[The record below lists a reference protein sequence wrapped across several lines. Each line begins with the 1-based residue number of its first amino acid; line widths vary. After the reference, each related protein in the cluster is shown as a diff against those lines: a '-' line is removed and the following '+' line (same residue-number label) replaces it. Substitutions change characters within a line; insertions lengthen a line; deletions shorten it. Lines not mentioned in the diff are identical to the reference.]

1 MTYND
6 VHERHDAASTSTS
19 AVGER
24 LVPLSAAQ
32 RSMWF
37 AQQLVPQTP
46 FSIAQYIEVLGDLDT
61 ELLTDVGRQVARE
74 FGTAMVR
81 LVPADDP
88 TEAPLQYL
96 DEELRDEMMHLDFRD
111 HDDPEA
117 AARVWMD
124 EEFRRRLDLF
134 ADRLMESATLR
145 IDDRRY
151 FWYNRVHHMLLD
163 GYGASA
169 FAERAAAV
177 YTARAQGLPV
187 PPPKSGSLEDF
198 HADDEAYR
206 SSTRFG
212 RDRDHWAQR
221 LHDLPD
227 PVRLADPVIG
237 GGAESRTVGG
247 ELDPCLIA
255 DVERYCADNSVTVA
269 ALASAA
275 LAVYVA
281 RMAGTDDV
289 VLSLPVSART
299 NAMLRRSGGMV
310 SNVVPIRSGIT
321 HDMGIGDLIAGI
333 TTELSGALRHQRYRF
348 EDMRRDLAARS
359 AAGSSVGRGFFGPA
373 VNVMMFRSEM
383 ILGDCVG
390 YSHILSTGP
399 TEDLA
404 VTVYTG
410 AGSGDLRI
418 DLEANAAAY
427 PEPELVAHRRRYL
440 RVLAGMVAT
449 GPDTRVADLDV
460 LDEDEQTLL
469 VPARGPVASEPMLF
483 ADLVTRTA
491 AAHPHADAVVD
502 GARTLRYDELVLRAQ
517 RLARILIDRGVGP
530 GVTVA
535 LLLSR
540 GKCSVATQLAVL
552 LAGGAY
558 VPIDPAVPDDR
569 LTYLLDD
576 SAVDLGI
583 VGPGGRNRLDGL
595 DSRCEWIG
603 LDDDLFVAAS
613 RDASAQPVTDADRVR
628 PLSVDDP
635 AYVIYTS
642 GSTGAP
648 KGVVVSHRGLA
659 SFAEEQIRRYG
670 VGSSS
675 RTVHFASPSFDAA
688 VLETLL
694 ALASG
699 ATMVVVPP
707 HIYGGGELAALLRE
721 QRITHA
727 FLTPAALA
735 TLSADAHGPGGLDDL
750 GTVIVG
756 GEACPPE
763 LVARWGTG
771 RRMFNAYGP
780 TEATVMATLAG
791 PLDPTEPVTIGGP
804 ITGTTAIVLD
814 HRLQP
819 VPAGATG
826 ELYIGGAGVALGYH
840 RRQPLTASRFVA
852 DPWGPAGARMYR
864 TGDLVRWRRT
874 GEGAEAAYRL
884 DYLGR
889 ADRQVKIR
897 GFRIELGE
905 IDAAIGAVPGVDLA
919 VTEPQTMQTGDGN
932 PTVGGTF
939 LVGYYTG
946 TAEIEAVR
954 EQLRAVL
961 PGHMVPTA
969 LMRLD
974 AIPTTTS
981 GKLDRAALP
990 VPTIAAAPYAEPRT
1004 DSERAV
1010 AAAFTECTGA
1020 AQVGRD
1026 DDFFALG
1033 GDSLS
1038 ATRMVS
1044 TLSGQLDTDIP
1055 VRWVFESPTV
1065 ADLAARLAD
1074 PATRR
1079 IPELRT
1085 GGGASDGAVPLS
1097 PAQRRMWA
1105 INQLDTGSPVFNI
1118 PLALR
1123 LRGALDRHALH
1134 DALLDVLE
1142 RHETLRTVYPD
1153 GPHGPV
1159 QQVEPAAAI
1168 DLRTLTEPENV
1179 EDLDVR
1185 LAELAT
1191 TGFDVAQ
1198 QVPLMIRLLAVGAD
1212 DHVLVAVVH
1221 HIAADGS
1228 STAPLAR
1235 DLVVAYQARKGGTA
1249 PEWTPL
1255 PVTYRDYTLW
1265 HLDVMGDED
1274 DPSSVATV
1282 QLDYWQRHL
1291 SGLPDLLALP
1301 TDRPRPAHPRMRGGE
1316 LHTEIDAELVD
1327 RMRALARSTGTTPF
1341 MVAHSVLAL
1350 LLSRLGGTDDI
1361 AVGTPVAGRH
1371 HRDLADLV
1379 GMFVGTVVLRTRLD
1393 PKSTF
1398 AELLSQVRTVDLDA
1412 FEHADVPFDRL
1423 VDAIRPR
1430 RSAAHHPLFQVGF
1443 SYQNLAPARLTL
1455 DGVDAEILEPS
1466 LGVAKSDLHLTV
1478 VEQGGL
1484 DHGGDAQ
1491 GRAPMRVQW
1500 DYDRDLFDHSTVE
1513 RWHRLWVELL
1523 TAALDAV
1530 DTPVGDLAADVTSG
1544 TLTGPVS
1551 GRADATLTA
1560 LLARGAARNPEA
1572 VALHDDATG
1581 SSQTYA
1587 ELSARVN
1594 SLARN
1599 LIDAAVGPE
1608 VRVAVAIPRS
1618 AALVESVL
1626 AVLAAGGAYVPVDPD
1641 APARRT
1647 RLVLDSCAP
1656 SVVLTAGTPTFP
1668 IPESATVIDVTAVPP
1683 ADTSPVTDRERIAP
1697 LRPSNTAYVIY
1708 TSGST
1713 GTPKG
1718 VAVSHRAIA
1727 AQLRWKSEEFP
1738 LGPAD
1743 TTVLKTALTF
1753 DLSVWE
1759 LFWPLVN
1766 GARLVVATAHGHL
1779 DPRYIADLFAR
1790 TSVTAAH
1797 FVPSLLDAHL
1807 DALADT
1813 AGTPHPV
1820 ERLLCIGEALAPST
1834 AERAADVLGAR
1845 VFNLYGPTEA
1855 AVGITH
1861 HEWTPTPVASSA
1873 VPSPTVA
1880 IGVPVDDSGAVVL
1893 DTRLHQVPLGV
1904 VGELYLRG
1912 VQLASAYE
1920 RRADLT
1926 ADRFVADPA
1935 GTGERMYRTGD
1946 LARIRPDGVLEFHG
1960 RNDFQVKIRGLRIE
1974 LGEIESALAAD
1985 PRIAA
1990 AAVAAHHGDTLTAY
2004 LVPAP
2009 GNTDALDARAV
2020 LADLRA
2026 RIPAYMVP
2034 VSAIVL
2040 DELPRGVHG
2049 KVDRNALPEP
2059 PRAEREHVAAR
2070 TATERI
2076 LVGILDDLLPADADR
2091 VIGATDDYF
2100 DLGGNSLMAA
2110 RLSGRIGDVLG
2121 VDLPVRT
2128 VFESPV
2134 IADLARAVDEA
2145 AASDRP
2151 RLAGRQRPEILPLSR
2166 AQRRMWLLDQI
2177 MPGTALYNLPFAV
2190 QVDGPLDSDALRTA
2204 VSAVVDRHEVL
2215 RTIYPADAG
2224 VPRQLVLTTEQALQT
2239 AEIDV
2244 SGVGA
2249 EVTSGIVEH
2258 IAAVAN
2264 RGFDL
2269 CDRIPLRVA
2278 VFRTGPAS
2286 HVIVVVVHHIAADG
2300 WSMGPLVADLLDGYL
2315 AATAGTTPTR
2325 EPLRVQY
2332 ADFTIWQSA
2341 LLGET
2346 GERDPHPSIVRQRD
2360 HWRQTLADLPG
2371 PLPLPVDRN
2380 RPPHPTHHGDTVE
2393 FGIDP
2398 ALVTELAAVAQTRRA
2413 TVFHLVHTA
2422 LAVLLARL
2430 SGTSDIVVGTPVS
2443 GRGSELLDDLVGMF
2457 VETVVLR
2464 THVDEDRTV
2473 EDLIDTVRAD
2483 DVAALTNSE
2492 IPFDE
2497 LADEYDTDRGGAH
2510 HPIFQVMLAFGDP
2523 VPGPIDA
2530 GELTATPLSIDVP
2543 MARFDLQLTVDMP
2556 PVTDGLDA
2564 PVRARWTYA
2573 TDLFDR
2579 HTVAGFADNLLRIM
2593 EQLVAQPHSRV
2604 HDLTLLDD
2612 RQLDGTIGQ
2621 WGSGGPSPV
2630 DPAVRTLADALA
2642 GNAAG
2647 QVIDAE
2653 QTISAAEFAR
2663 RVARTARALIDAG
2676 VGPEQTVAV
2685 AVPRSIDMLVAI
2697 HAVVAAGGAYVPIDL
2712 AAPAPRI
2719 AAMLETTDPVRILA
2733 VPDVALHLPAAFS
2746 GRLLDPTD
2754 LHLDRCDT
2762 PITGA
2767 DRNSPLRPGHP
2778 AYVLFTSGSTGAPKA
2793 VSVPHEA
2800 IVNRLAWMQDCYPI
2814 DSRDVVLQK
2823 TPITFDVSVWEL
2835 FWPLVTGADLVLA
2848 EPDAHRDPAA
2858 LAEVI
2863 GEQGV
2868 TVIHFVPT
2876 MLDAFLAT
2884 APMEADLG
2892 SLRLIFT
2899 SGEALSV
2906 PTATAVRAR
2915 TTAAMH
2921 NLYGPTE
2928 AAVDVTAVEVLDS
2941 AAGSPIPIGRPMAG
2955 NTVHVLDHRLRPVPA
2970 GVTGELYLGGVQ
2982 LARGYHARPDLTA
2995 ARFVAAPWGDGE
3007 RLYRTGDLV
3016 RWRRTADDSA
3026 AVLDYLGRSDF
3037 QVKIRGQRVELGE
3050 IEAVASAHPA
3060 VRAAVVVTH
3069 DDPRVGTRL
3078 VAHLVVEDDASAT
3091 SAELRAHLATHLP
3104 EHMVPTHIL
3113 VSDALPT
3120 TTSGKVDRR
3129 ALPAPETPVAAL
3141 GGETEARTPAE
3152 DVVLTLIRDILG
3164 DHVGVGDDFFAA
3176 GGNSLVATR
3185 VVAGIAE
3192 KLGVRV
3198 SVRAV
3203 FDGRTA
3209 AAIAATADATQNAA
3223 APVTAIERPDVLPL
3237 APAQLQMW
3245 LHNRIDPTSS
3255 EYLIVAPVR
3264 LPLTLD
3270 RNALRAG
3277 VGDVIERHEILR
3289 TVYPESSDG
3298 PRQTILAPGDYDLDK
3313 AVAVLETPVAECLSP
3328 ETDAVRAALSAAV
3341 DLTADLPLKIVVR
3354 ELEHETVVVLAI
3366 HHVAADGWSLRVL
3379 ARDLEEAFTARLSGR
3394 APAWTPLPIQYADHV
3409 VRRAARLGSADDPA
3423 SQLAA
3428 HLAHWKSTL
3437 EDAPALSA
3445 PEADADGS
3453 VPEVHHLTL
3462 GSDEADRIR
3471 TLADRSGSTVFGVL
3485 HAALALTLSR
3495 SGPGRDIVIGTPTS
3509 GRSDADVADLVGM
3522 FVTMVPLRLDVDPHT
3537 GFDALVARSR
3547 DVVVDAIDHGE
3558 LDVEEIIEHLGL
3570 SRSGSRHP
3578 LIQATLTVD
3587 GDHPAA
3593 ARDSALSSARAVR
3606 LDIPVARFDL
3616 EFTATPTADDG
3627 LDLAL
3632 IHRPDVYRNST
3643 AADLLTRLGRA
3654 ITAVTT
3660 TPATPLR
3667 DLDLL
3672 DDRERT
3678 MVAAVSGPE
3687 APAPVF
3693 FAEAIGNADHR
3704 LVGHDDTGDWRAF
3717 DADEVG
3723 RRAAQ
3728 LARALIDRGAGP
3740 ETIVALALP
3749 RSFWSVVATRAV
3761 AATGAAVVPV
3771 DPAYP
3776 ADRIAFMLSD
3786 SGASIIVTTAEFGEQ
3801 VAGQAP
3807 DLVVLDDAHTDAEL
3821 AALPSHPIADAELR
3835 APRHLDQLAYLI
3847 YTSGSTGRPKAVA
3860 VSHRGVAS
3868 FVTEQRRYGVDRDS
3882 RVLHFASP
3890 SFDAAVLE
3898 LLMATDA
3905 GATTIVAPPDI
3916 YGADDLAD
3924 LLRRERITHA
3934 FLTPGVLDTIEPDDL
3949 PDLRTIIVGGDA
3961 CSPATARRWI
3971 AAGVRFFNAYGPT
3984 ESTIMGTLAGPMT
3997 VPDTEPM
4004 SIGRGI
4010 TGTRVSVLDTALA
4023 PCAPGVSGE
4032 LYLAGPGLAR
4042 GYHGRAALTA
4052 ATFVADPDGPPG
4064 SRRYRTGDLVR
4075 VRADAESGGP
4085 ALVHRGR
4092 IDRQLK
4098 IRGHRIETGEI
4109 EALLRA
4115 HPQIRAAVVTSQS
4128 GPDGKAALVAHVV
4141 STVHHFDPHIL
4152 LEHLRETLPGHAIPA
4167 AIVEIEAIP
4176 LTPAGKVDLRAL
4188 PAASFAGT
4196 QHVAPVTAHEVLV
4209 TEVFAALLGR
4219 ERVGATDNFFDA
4231 GGNSLIGAQAV
4242 ARIRT
4247 RSGRE
4252 VSVRDLFD
4260 APTAQALAARL
4271 DASALRVGPVFGEL
4285 PRPEQIPLSPAQ
4297 QRMWFLNRFDP
4308 GALTENIPIV
4318 LRLTGQLDHAAFE
4331 AALHGLLCRHE
4342 VFRTIYPDS
4351 AAGPHQVVLPADST
4365 PTVLEKITARRDDL
4379 DDAIRGITRTTFDV
4393 TAQPP
4398 IRAVLLRVDGAGPAE
4413 HVFVLVAHHICADG
4427 LTMVTLAGELASDYA
4442 GATPAISAPPVQY
4455 ADYAL
4460 WQRAVLDE
4468 GIADAQLRGWQ
4479 ERLRG
4484 APPVVDLPLDRS
4496 RPSHPTGHGARID
4509 FAIGAD
4515 LHARIVEAANRLG
4528 VTPFMVAHAALA
4540 VLLGRLGDNRDV
4552 VIGTPIAGRGE
4563 QHLDRVAGM
4572 FVNML
4577 ALRTVIDRSAT
4588 VEEAVLASKESA
4600 LHAFSNAL
4608 VPFDRIVEELD
4619 LPRSTSHHPV
4629 FQTALSFQNIG
4640 ATDLAL
4646 PGLEVEVID
4655 DDVEVA
4661 EFDLHL
4667 TLADTFD
4674 ADGRPDGLTGQLV
4687 YATDLFDAMTATE
4700 VVERYQR
4707 ILTAFVDTPDR
4718 AVGDLPVLSEEE
4730 RRSLTVAAPRPGADT
4745 AAPKQGAGLAAAFH
4759 AQAAR
4764 TPDADAV
4771 VVGDRVLSY
4780 REFAQQVTMLA
4791 RIVAGHGV
4799 GPDDRVAITAPR
4811 GLPQLLAMYAVATV
4825 GAAYVP
4831 VDLSA
4836 TERASMILD
4845 VADPVLVLGAGPEA
4859 PDARAYC
4866 DLELLDIASLN
4877 LTDGPDAGE
4886 FPAPHPDT
4894 TAYVLFT
4901 SGSTGIP
4908 KGVSMSHAAVG
4919 EQLRWMQ
4926 HRYPMGPGDSVL
4938 VKTPAGFDLSV
4949 WEYWWALGAGARVVI
4964 AEPDAERDGG
4974 ELLRI
4979 LDRHRITVLPTV
4991 PSALAMILDAGDPPA
5006 TLTTVLCIGEELPA
5020 ELVNRMRSAAPET
5033 IVHNLYGPTEAAVSV
5048 TGHEVTTP
5056 PAGRVPIGCPQPAVT
5071 VRVLDAR
5078 LQPVPVGVAGELYLG
5093 GIQLARGYHADPA
5106 RTSTAFVADPF
5117 GCDGSG
5123 ARIYR
5128 TGDLVRRNRDGSLD
5142 YLGRTDHQLKV
5153 RGFRIEPGEIEAA
5166 LRRCAGVVDAVVVAL
5181 AGADG
5186 QDRLV
5191 GFVTGDD
5198 AQAEVVRREA
5208 AQLLPAYLRPEVHVL
5223 DALPHN
5229 DNGKIDRARLP
5240 RPRPA
5245 ERLYEAPQTE
5255 LQQRVATVI
5264 AEVTGAARI
5273 GLGDNFFDVGG
5284 NSLSATRVAA
5294 LLEAELGRRIPVR
5307 MLFDAVD
5314 VADLT
5319 AQIDAL
5325 PADDPSGVDVPAR
5338 VRGHDDEPA
5347 PLAPAQRR
5355 IWEAVNSGAG
5365 ADWNVPVAVRFSGD
5379 LHSESLAAVLHA
5391 ALVDVVD
5398 RHESLRTRH
5407 VLGENGPELVVLPT
5421 GRVTDLIG
5429 RGLEARDVEADE
5441 LERVLT
5447 DLAWAE
5453 LDVVNGPPLRLQL
5466 LRLDQRTHV
5475 LVLVTHHLSV
5485 DGQSMGPLTRDL
5497 VTAFVARSSDPDATA
5512 SVLPE
5517 PGVRFRDYARWR
5529 TEVLA
5534 ADRERQLAYWTERLT
5549 AGTRDP
5555 GTGPALRTDRP
5566 RPERWESAGTTVE
5579 FGIDAAVHTALEQY
5593 ARTQSSS
5600 LFAVLQAAFAVILA
5614 ELAGDPDVRVGTANA
5629 NRSHVALDGVI
5640 GNFAEDLPMRLDAA
5654 GARAFGDLTR
5664 DVHRQLLDGLAHP
5677 DISTPE
5683 LAAALGIERDLAGS
5697 SGHPLFPA
5705 TLILQQ
5711 AGADDAG
5718 MDEIDL
5724 GGVRICREP
5733 IPNTVAKHEL
5743 EFTLLD
5749 VRDSDG
5755 PAGLTGTLLYP
5766 VALFDA
5772 TTAEGVVDR
5781 MRAILE
5787 TVAADPSGAPTTADL
5802 RSVRR

>member
-1 MTYND
+1 M
-6 VHERHDAASTSTS
+6 
-19 AVGER
+19 
-24 LVPLSAAQ
+24 
-32 RSMWF
+32 
-37 AQQLVPQTP
+37 
-46 FSIAQYIEVLGDLDT
+46 
-61 ELLTDVGRQVARE
+61 
-74 FGTAMVR
+74 
-81 LVPADDP
+81 
-88 TEAPLQYL
+88 
-96 DEELRDEMMHLDFRD
+96 
-111 HDDPEA
+111 
-117 AARVWMD
+117 
-124 EEFRRRLDLF
+124 
-134 ADRLMESATLR
+134 
-145 IDDRRY
+145 
-151 FWYNRVHHMLLD
+151 
-163 GYGASA
+163 
-169 FAERAAAV
+169 
-177 YTARAQGLPV
+177 
-187 PPPKSGSLEDF
+187 
-198 HADDEAYR
+198 
-206 SSTRFG
+206 
-212 RDRDHWAQR
+212 
-221 LHDLPD
+221 
-227 PVRLADPVIG
+227 
-237 GGAESRTVGG
+237 
-247 ELDPCLIA
+247 
-255 DVERYCADNSVTVA
+255 
-269 ALASAA
+269 
-275 LAVYVA
+275 YVA

-321 HDMGIGDLIAGI
+321 PDMGIGDLIAGI

-383 ILGDCVG
+383 ILGDCIG

-410 AGSGDLRI
+410 TGSGDLRI

-440 RVLAGMVAT
+440 RVLADMVAT
-449 GPDTRVADLDV
+449 GPDTRVADLDI
-460 LDEDEQTLL
+460 LDEDERALL

-491 AAHPHADAVVD
+491 ATYPHADAVVD
-502 GARTLRYDELVLRAQ
+502 GARTLRYDELVLRAH

-535 LLLSR
+535 LLLPR
-540 GKCSVATQLAVL
+540 GRYSVTTQLAVL

-558 VPIDPAVPDDR
+558 VPIDPALPDDR
-569 LTYLLDD
+569 LSYLLDD

-583 VGPGGRNRLDGL
+583 VGPGGRARLDGL
-595 DSRCEWIG
+595 NSRCEWIG
-603 LDDDLFVAAS
+603 FDDDLVVAAY
-613 RDASAQPVTDADRVR
+613 RDASAQPIIDADRLR
-628 PLSVDDP
+628 PLHVDDP

-642 GSTGAP
+642 GSTGVP

-659 SFAEEQIRRYG
+659 SLADEQIRRYG
-670 VGSSS
+670 VESGS
-675 RTVHFASPSFDAA
+675 RTIQFASPSFDAA

-699 ATMVVVPP
+699 ATMVIVPR

-721 QRITHA
+721 QRVTHA

-735 TLSADAHGPGGLDDL
+735 TLPADAHGPGGLEDL
-750 GTVIVG
+750 RTVIVG
-756 GEACPPE
+756 GEACPPD

-804 ITGTTAIVLD
+804 ITGTTAVVLD

-840 RRQPLTASRFVA
+840 RRQALTASRFVA

-864 TGDLVRWRRT
+864 TGDLVRWRLA
-874 GEGAEAAYRL
+874 GEGEDAAYRL

-919 VTEPQTMQTGDGN
+919 VTEPQTMQAPDGSHADGSHA
-932 PTVGGTF
+932 VGSHAAGNTY

-946 TAEIEAVR
+946 TADTGAIR

-969 LMRLD
+969 FLRLD
-974 AIPTTTS
+974 RIPTTTS

-990 VPTIAAAPYAEPRT
+990 VPTIQAAPYAEPRT
-1004 DSERAV
+1004 DTERAV
-1010 AAAFTECTGA
+1010 ADAFAECTGA
-1020 AQVGRD
+1020 AQVGRA

-1044 TLSGQLDTDIP
+1044 TLSGQLDADIP

-1079 IPELRT
+1079 IPELRA
-1085 GGGASDGAVPLS
+1085 GRSVSGGAVPLS

-1105 INQLDTGSPVFNI
+1105 INQLDTASPVFNI

-1123 LRGALDRHALH
+1123 LRGALDRQALH
-1134 DALLDVLE
+1134 DAILDVVE
-1142 RHETLRTVYPD
+1142 RHETLRTVYPN
-1153 GPHGPV
+1153 GPRGPV
-1159 QQVEPAAAI
+1159 QQVEPAAAV
-1168 DLRTLTEPENV
+1168 DLRTLTEPEV
-1179 EDLDVR
+1179 TDDLEAR

-1198 QVPLMIRLLAVGAD
+1198 QVPVMIRLLAVGTD

-1235 DLVVAYQARKGGTA
+1235 DLVVAYQARRGGTA
-1249 PEWTPL
+1249 PEWMPL

-1265 HLDVMGDED
+1265 HLDVMGEEA
-1274 DPSSVATV
+1274 DPSSVAAV

-1316 LHTEIDAELVD
+1316 LHAEIDAELVD
-1327 RMRALARSTGTTPF
+1327 RMRTVARNTGTTPF
-1341 MVAHSVLAL
+1341 MVAHSVLAI
-1350 LLSRLGGTDDI
+1350 LLSRLSGTDDI

-1379 GMFVGTVVLRTRLD
+1379 GMFVGTVVLRTHLD
-1393 PKSTF
+1393 ANSTF

-1423 VDAIRPR
+1423 VDAVRPR

-1443 SYQNLAPARLTL
+1443 SYQNIAPAQLTL
-1455 DGVDAEILEPS
+1455 DGVDAEILEMS

-1478 VEQGGL
+1478 VEQGGSG
-1484 DHGGDAQ
+1484 HGGEAQ
-1491 GRAPMRVQW
+1491 RRATMRVQW
-1500 DYDRDLFDHSTVE
+1500 DYDRDLFDHNTVE

-1523 TAALDAV
+1523 SAALDAA
-1530 DTPVGDLAADVTSG
+1530 DTPVGDLAADSVSDM
-1544 TLTGPVS
+1544 LTGPVS
-1551 GRADATLTA
+1551 GRDDATLTG
-1560 LLARGAARNPEA
+1560 LLAGGAARNPQA

-1594 SLARN
+1594 SLART
-1599 LIDAAVGPE
+1599 LIDAGVGPE
-1608 VRVAVAIPRS
+1608 VRVAVAISRS
-1618 AALVESVL
+1618 ATLVESVL

-1647 RLVLDSCAP
+1647 RLVVDSCRPA
-1656 SVVLTAGTPTFP
+1656 VVLTAGPPTVP
-1668 IPESATVIDVTAVPP
+1668 IPEYADVIDVTAVPP
-1683 ADTSPVTDRERIAP
+1683 AAPSPVTGGERVAP
-1697 LRPSNTAYVIY
+1697 LRPVNTAYVIY

-1727 AQLRWKSEEFP
+1727 AQLRWKSAEFP
-1738 LGPAD
+1738 LGPD
-1743 TTVLKTALTF
+1743 DITVLKTALTF

-1766 GARLVVATAHGHL
+1766 GARLVIATAHGHR

-1790 TSVTAAH
+1790 TEVTAAH

-1807 DALADT
+1807 DAVADM

-1820 ERLLCIGEALAPST
+1820 GRLLCIGEALAPST

-1861 HEWTPTPVASSA
+1861 HEWTPTPVSSSTT
-1873 VPSPTVA
+1873 PSPTVA

-1912 VQLASAYE
+1912 VQLATAYE
-1920 RRADLT
+1920 RRPDLT

-2009 GNTDALDARAV
+2009 GNPDVLDPAAV
-2020 LADLRA
+2020 LADLRN
-2026 RIPAYMVP
+2026 RLPAYMAP

-2040 DELPRGVHG
+2040 DKLPRGIHG

-2059 PRAEREHVAAR
+2059 PRAEREHVAPR

-2076 LVGILDDLLPADADR
+2076 LVGILDDLLPADANR
-2091 VIGATDDYF
+2091 VIGVTDDYF

-2110 RLSGRIGDVLG
+2110 RLSGRIAAVLG
-2121 VDLPVRT
+2121 VDLPVRA

-2134 IADLARAVDEA
+2134 IADLAQAVDA
-2145 AASDRP
+2145 TATSDRP
-2151 RLAGRQRPEILPLSR
+2151 RLIARPRPTILPVSR

-2177 MPGTALYNLPFAV
+2177 TPGTALYNLPFAV
-2190 QVDGPLDSDALRTA
+2190 QVDGPLDAHALRTA
-2204 VSAVVDRHEVL
+2204 VTGVLDRHEVL

-2224 VPRQLVLTTEQALQT
+2224 IPRQHVLPTEEALQT
-2239 AEIDV
+2239 AEIDL
-2244 SGVGA
+2244 SGVNA
-2249 EVTSGIVEH
+2249 EVISRVEDH
-2258 IAAVAN
+2258 IAEVAN

-2269 CDRIPLRVA
+2269 AGRIPFRVA
-2278 VFRTGPAS
+2278 VFHTAPAS
-2286 HVIVVVVHHIAADG
+2286 YVIVIVVHHIAADG
-2300 WSMGPLVADLLDGYL
+2300 WSMGPLVADLLDNYL
-2315 AATAGTTPTR
+2315 AAAAGTTPTR
-2325 EPLRVQY
+2325 EPLQAQY
-2332 ADFTIWQSA
+2332 ADYTMWQST
-2341 LLGET
+2341 LLGDT
-2346 GERDPHPSIVRQRD
+2346 GERGAHPSITRQRD
-2360 HWRQTLADLPG
+2360 HWRRALTDLPG
-2371 PLPLPVDRN
+2371 PLPLPGDRN
-2380 RPPHPTHHGDTVE
+2380 RPAQPTHHGSTVE

-2398 ALVTELAAVAQTRRA
+2398 ALVGELAAIAQTRRA
-2413 TVFHLVHTA
+2413 TVFHLVHAA

-2443 GRGSELLDDLVGMF
+2443 GRGSEVLDDLVGMF

-2464 THVDEDRTV
+2464 TRIDEDRPV
-2473 EDLIDTVRAD
+2473 EDLIDAVRAG

-2497 LADEYDTDRGGAH
+2497 LADEYEPDRGGAH
-2510 HPIFQVMLAFGDP
+2510 HPVFQVMLAFGDP
-2523 VPGPIDA
+2523 VPGPIVG

-2543 MARFDLQLTVDMP
+2543 VARFDLHLTVDMP
-2556 PVTDGLDA
+2556 QVIDGLDE

-2579 HTVAGFADNLLRIM
+2579 DTVAGFADNLLRIL
-2593 EQLVAQPHSRV
+2593 EQLVGQPHSRV
-2604 HDLTLLDD
+2604 HELTLLDAP
-2612 RQLDGTIGQ
+2612 QLDRTVRQ

-2630 DPAVRTLADALA
+2630 VPAVRTLPDALA
-2642 GNAAG
+2642 GDAAG
-2647 QVIDAE
+2647 QVVDAE
-2653 QTISAAEFAR
+2653 QRISAADFAR
-2663 RVARTARALIDAG
+2663 RVARSARALIDAG
-2676 VGPEQTVAV
+2676 VGPERTVAV
-2685 AVPRSIDMLVAI
+2685 AVPRSVDMLVAI

-2719 AAMLETTDPVRILA
+2719 AAMLETADPVRIFSA
-2733 VPDVALHLPAAFS
+2733 PDDALRIPAAFAD
-2746 GRLLDPTD
+2746 RLLDPTD
-2754 LHLDRCDT
+2754 LQLDRCDT
-2762 PITGA
+2762 PITDA
-2767 DRNSPLRPGHP
+2767 DRVSPLRPGHP
-2778 AYVLFTSGSTGAPKA
+2778 AYVLFTSGSTGVPKA
-2793 VSVPHEA
+2793 VSVTHEA
-2800 IVNRLAWMQDCYPI
+2800 IVNRLAWMQRQYPI
-2814 DSRDVVLQK
+2814 DGRDVVLQK

-2863 GEQGV
+2863 GEHRV

-2884 APMEADLG
+2884 IPADADLT
-2892 SLRLIFT
+2892 SLRMIFT
-2899 SGEALSV
+2899 SGEALTV
-2906 PTATAVRAR
+2906 PTAQAGRAR
-2915 TTAAMH
+2915 TAAALH

-2928 AAVDVTAVEVLDS
+2928 AAVDVTAVEVS
-2941 AAGSPIPIGRPMAG
+2941 ATIDGTPISIGRPMAG
-2955 NTVHVLDHRLRPVPA
+2955 NTVHVLDHRLRPVPG

-2995 ARFVAAPWGDGE
+2995 TRFVASPWGNGE

-3026 AVLDYLGRSDF
+3026 PVLDYLGRSDF
-3037 QVKIRGQRVELGE
+3037 QVKVRGQRVELGE
-3050 IEAVASAHPA
+3050 IEAVASSHPE
-3060 VRAAVVVTH
+3060 VRSAVVVIH
-3069 DDPRVGTRL
+3069 DDPRVGTQL
-3078 VAHLVVEDDASAT
+3078 VAHVVLGSSASITA
-3091 SAELRAHLATHLP
+3091 AELRAHLTAHLP
-3104 EHMVPTHIL
+3104 DHMVPTHIL
-3113 VSDALPT
+3113 LSDALPT

-3129 ALPAPETPVAAL
+3129 ALPAPETPVATV
-3141 GGETEARTPAE
+3141 GGDTEARTPTE
-3152 DVVLTLIRDILG
+3152 GVVLTLIRDVLG
-3164 DHVGVGDDFFAA
+3164 DHVGVDDDFFAA

-3185 VVAGIAE
+3185 LVAGIAE

-3198 SVRAV
+3198 PVRAV

-3209 AAIAATADATQNAA
+3209 AALAATADATRSSE
-3223 APVTAIERPDVLPL
+3223 APVTEIARPEVLPL

-3245 LHNRIDPTSS
+3245 LHNRIDPASS
-3255 EYLIVAPVR
+3255 EYLIVAPIR
-3264 LPLTLD
+3264 LPLRLD
-3270 RNALRAG
+3270 REALRAA

-3289 TVYPESSDG
+3289 TVYPEGATG
-3298 PRQTILAPGDYDLDK
+3298 PRQVILAPGEYDLDP
-3313 AVAVLETPVAECLSP
+3313 VVVVLESLVVEGPSSE
-3328 ETDAVRAALSAAV
+3328 EDAVRAALSATI
-3341 DLTADLPLKIVVR
+3341 DLSEDLPLKIVVR
-3354 ELEHETVVVLAI
+3354 ELEHETVVVLAV

-3379 ARDLEEAFTARLSGR
+3379 ARDLEQAFTARLAGG
-3394 APAWTPLPIQYADHV
+3394 APAWSPLPIQYADHV
-3409 VRRAARLGSADDPA
+3409 VRRAARLGIVEDP
-3423 SQLAA
+3423 SSELAA
-3428 HLAHWKSTL
+3428 HLSYWKSAL
-3437 EDAPALSA
+3437 EGAPSLSA
-3445 PEADADGS
+3445 PEADADGGA
-3453 VPEVHHLTL
+3453 PEVHHVTL
-3462 GSDEADRIR
+3462 GPGAADRIR
-3471 TLADRSGSTVFGVL
+3471 TLADRTGSTVFGVL

-3495 SGPGRDIVIGTPTS
+3495 SGQGRDIVIGTPTS
-3509 GRSDADVADLVGM
+3509 GRSEAAVADLVGM
-3522 FVTMVPLRLDVDPHT
+3522 FVTMVPLRLDVDPHA
-3537 GFDALVARSR
+3537 GFDALVTRSR

-3558 LDVEEIIEHLGL
+3558 LDVEEIIDHLGL

-3593 ARDSALSSARAVR
+3593 ARDGGATGARAVR

-3616 EFTATPTADDG
+3616 EFTATPTADGG

-3643 AADLLTRLGRA
+3643 AAGILARLGRA
-3654 ITAVTT
+3654 IGAATA

-3667 DLDLL
+3667 ALDLL
-3672 DDRERT
+3672 DDHERAT
-3678 MVAAVSGPE
+3678 LAAGSGSD
-3687 APAPVF
+3687 APTPAF
-3693 FAEAIGNADHR
+3693 FADAISHPDHR
-3704 LVGHDDTGDWRAF
+3704 LVGYDDCREWRAF

-3723 RRAAQ
+3723 RRVHR
-3728 LARALIDRGAGP
+3728 LARALIARGAGP
-3740 ETIVALALP
+3740 ETVVALALP
-3749 RSFWSVVATRAV
+3749 RSVWSVVATRAV
-3761 AATGAAVVPV
+3761 AAAGAAFVPV
-3771 DPAYP
+3771 DPSYP
-3776 ADRIAFMLSD
+3776 ADRIAFMLRD
-3786 SGASIIVTTAEFGEQ
+3786 SGASIIVTTTGFGEQ
-3801 VAGQAP
+3801 VVGQDV
-3807 DLVVLDDAHTDAEL
+3807 DLLVIDDADTDAEL
-3821 AALPSHPIADAELR
+3821 TALPSGPIADDELR

-3847 YTSGSTGRPKAVA
+3847 FTSGSTGRPKAVA
-3860 VSHRGVAS
+3860 ITHRGVAS

-3898 LLMATDA
+3898 LLMATDV
-3905 GATTIVAPPDI
+3905 GATTIVAPTDI
-3916 YGADDLAD
+3916 YGSDDLAD

-3934 FLTPGVLDTIEPDDL
+3934 FLTPGVLDTIEPEDL
-3949 PDLRTIIVGGDA
+3949 PHLRTVIVGGDA
-3961 CSPATARRWI
+3961 CSPTIAQRWI
-3971 AAGVRFFNAYGPT
+3971 ASGVRFFNAYGPT

-3997 VPDTEPM
+3997 ESDTEPM

-4010 TGTRVSVLDTALA
+4010 IGTRVAVLDTALA
-4023 PCAPGVSGE
+4023 PCTPGVSGE
-4032 LYLAGPGLAR
+4032 LYLAGTGLAR

-4064 SRRYRTGDLVR
+4064 SRRYRTGDLVQ

-4092 IDRQLK
+4092 IDHQLK

-4109 EALLRA
+4109 EALLRT
-4115 HPQIRAAVVTSQS
+4115 HPQVRAAVVTAQA
-4128 GPDGKAALVAHVV
+4128 GPDGNAALVAHVV
-4141 STVHHFDPHIL
+4141 PAIDAVDPHVL
-4152 LEHLRETLPGHAIPA
+4152 LDHLRETLPGHAIPA
-4167 AIVEIEAIP
+4167 AIVEIDAIP

-4188 PAASFAGT
+4188 PAATFAVLT
-4196 QHVAPVTAHEVLV
+4196 AHVAPATAHEVLV
-4209 TEVFAALLGR
+4209 TEVFAELLGR

-4231 GGNSLIGAQAV
+4231 GGNSLIGAQVV
-4242 ARIRT
+4242 ARIRA

-4260 APTAQALAARL
+4260 APTAQALATRL
-4271 DASALRVGPVFGEL
+4271 DSSTLRVGPVLGEIA
-4285 PRPEQIPLSPAQ
+4285 RPGQIPLSPAQ

-4318 LRLTGQLDHAAFE
+4318 LRLTGHLDLAAFR
-4331 AALHGLLCRHE
+4331 AALHGLLVRHE

-4351 AAGPHQVVLPADST
+4351 ADGPHQVVLAADST
-4365 PTVLEKITARRDDL
+4365 PTVLETITARRDGL
-4379 DDAIRGITRTTFDV
+4379 DNAIRGITRTTFDV

-4398 IRAVLLRVDGAGPAE
+4398 IRAVLLRVDDVGPDE

-4442 GATPAISAPPVQY
+4442 GASPAISAPSVQY

-4484 APPVVDLPLDRS
+4484 APPVVDLPLDRP
-4496 RPSHPTGHGARID
+4496 RPAHPSGRGARID
-4509 FAIGAD
+4509 FAVDAD
-4515 LHARIVEAANRLG
+4515 LHLRIVEAANRLG
-4528 VTPFMVAHAALA
+4528 ATPFMVAHAALA

-4577 ALRTVIDRSAT
+4577 ALRTVIDSSAT
-4588 VEEAVLASKESA
+4588 VEDAIDASKEAS

-4619 LPRSTSHHPV
+4619 LPRSPSHHPV

-4640 ATDLAL
+4640 SMDLSL
-4646 PGLEVEVID
+4646 PGLAVEIID

-4667 TLADTFD
+4667 TLADMFD
-4674 ADGRPDGLTGQLV
+4674 NDGQPDGLTGQLV
-4687 YATDLFDAMTATE
+4687 YATDLFDALTAGE
-4700 VVERYQR
+4700 FVERYQR

-4718 AVGDLPVLSEEE
+4718 AVGDLAVLSEEE
-4730 RRSLTVAAPRPGADT
+4730 QRSLTMTALRPDADAAVE
-4745 AAPKQGAGLAAAFH
+4745 QNEGLAAAFH

-4771 VVGDRVLSY
+4771 VVGDRVVSY
-4780 REFAQQVTMLA
+4780 REFAQQVTTLA
-4791 RIVAGHGV
+4791 RIVADHGA

-4811 GLPQLLAMYAVATV
+4811 GLLQLLAMYAVATV

-4836 TERASMILD
+4836 SERASMILD
-4845 VADPVLVLGAGPEA
+4845 VADPVLVLGAGPDA
-4859 PDARAYC
+4859 PDARPYC
-4866 DLELLDIASLN
+4866 DLELLDVGSLN
-4877 LTDGPDAGE
+4877 LTAGPGACE
-4886 FPAPHPDT
+4886 FPAPHPET

-4938 VKTPAGFDLSV
+4938 IKTSAGFDLSV
-4949 WEYWWALGAGARVVI
+4949 WEYWWALGTGARVVL
-4964 AEPDAERDGG
+4964 AEPGAERDGA
-4974 ELLRI
+4974 ELLHI

-4991 PSALAMILDAGDPPA
+4991 PSALGMVLDAGDPPA
-5006 TLTTVLCIGEELPA
+5006 TLTTALCIGEELPA
-5020 ELVNRMRSAAPET
+5020 ELVNRMRSAAPKT
-5033 IVHNLYGPTEAAVSV
+5033 LVHNLYGPTEAAVSV
-5048 TGHEVTTP
+5048 TGHEVTALPT
-5056 PAGRVPIGCPQPAVT
+5056 GRVPIGSPQPT
-5071 VRVLDAR
+5071 VSIRILDSR

-5106 RTSTAFVADPF
+5106 RTSAAFVADPY
-5117 GCDGSG
+5117 GIDGSG
-5123 ARIYR
+5123 ARMYR

-5166 LRRCAGVVDAVVVAL
+5166 LRRCTGVVDAVVVAR

-5186 QDRLV
+5186 QDRVV

-5208 AQLLPAYLRPEVHVL
+5208 AQLLPSYLRPEVHVL
-5223 DALPHN
+5223 DTLPTN
-5229 DNGKIDRARLP
+5229 GNGKIDRARLP
-5240 RPRPA
+5240 RPRIA
-5245 ERLYEAPQTE
+5245 ERAYEAPQTE

-5273 GLGDNFFDVGG
+5273 GLSDNFFDAGG

-5314 VADLT
+5314 VADLA

-5325 PADDPSGVDVPAR
+5325 PALDPSGVDVPEL
-5338 VRGHDDEPA
+5338 VRGHDDDPA

-5379 LHSESLAAVLHA
+5379 LDTESLVAVLHA

-5407 VLGENGPELVVLPT
+5407 VQAENGPELVVLPT
-5421 GRVTDLIG
+5421 GGVADLIG
-5429 RGLEARDVEADE
+5429 RGLEPRDVAAGD

-5453 LDVVNGPPLRLQL
+5453 IDVVNGPPLRLQL
-5466 LRLDQRTHV
+5466 LRLDPRTHV

-5497 VTAFVARSSDPDATA
+5497 VTAFVARSSDTETA

-5529 TEVLA
+5529 TEILD
-5534 ADRERQLAYWTERLT
+5534 ADRERQFAYWTKRLT
-5549 AGTRDP
+5549 AGTRGP

-5566 RPERWESAGTTVE
+5566 RPERWESAGATVV
-5579 FGIDAAVHTALEQY
+5579 FGLDAEVHTALDRY
-5593 ARTQSSS
+5593 ARDQSSS
-5600 LFAVLQAAFAVILA
+5600 MFAVLQAAFAVILA
-5614 ELAGDPDVRVGTANA
+5614 DLAGDPDVRVGTADA
-5629 NRSHVALDGVI
+5629 NRSHVSLDGVI
-5640 GNFAEDLPMRLDAA
+5640 GNFAEDLPMRLDATDS
-5654 GARAFGDLTR
+5654 RAFADLTR
-5664 DVHRQLLDGLAHP
+5664 DVHQQLLDGLAHP

-5683 LAAALGIERDLAGS
+5683 LATALGLERDPAGS

-5718 MDEIDL
+5718 MNEIDL
-5724 GGVRICREP
+5724 GGVRISREP
-5733 IPNTVAKHEL
+5733 IANTVAKHEL
-5743 EFTLLD
+5743 EFTVLE
-5749 VRDSDG
+5749 VRDADG
-5755 PAGLTGTLLYP
+5755 PAGLTGTLLHP
-5766 VALFDA
+5766 VALFDTA
-5772 TTAEGVVDR
+5772 TAECVVDR

-5787 TVAADPSGAPTTADL
+5787 TVAADPDRALTVAEL
-5802 RSVRR
+5802 REVP